1 MKRFVQEIANHVL
14 KPLEDVKKH
23 PEYIPIWKKVNDAVF
38 FCERGMVTEIEAVK
52 YIIQAAEEARTA

>member
-14 KPLEDVKKH
+14 KPLEDVEKH

-38 FCERGMVTEIEAVK
+38 YCERGMVTEIEAVK
-52 YIIQAAEEARTA
+52 YIIQAAEEARDL